1 MEHKAHQECQDQRVQ
16 KAALAEWVEED
27 LGATEV
33 IRVLRVLLER
43 QELQEPEDQEEP
55 KAPLEHPANL
65 ERLVFKEAT
74 AYLELRDPL
83 VLQVQR
89 DFRGQWEQEVL
100 LAPLED
106 KVKPDRMENQDQW
119 ESLVL
124 RVERAHRDR
133 KDLWA
138 IKVPEAW
145 MVPKELKEDR
155 VVEEEKEAKE
165 RLEVME
171 RKAHQATRAEVEEMA
186 RLDHVAWTGRP
197 VILEYLEYKVHV
209 EKQAHKASLE

>member
-1 MEHKAHQECQDQRVQ
+1 MELKAHQECQGQKER

-27 LGATEV
+27 LGATEA
-33 IRVLRVLLER
+33 IRVLVVLLER
-43 QELQEPEDQEEP
+43 QELQEPEDQEAP
-55 KAPLEHPANL
+55 KAPLEHPASL
-65 ERLVFKEAT
+65 ERRAFKEAT

-83 VLQVQR
+83 VLQVQK
-89 DFRGQWEQEVL
+89 DFQGQWEQEVL
-100 LAPLED
+100 LAPLEN
-106 KVKPDRMENQDQW
+106 KVKLDRMENQDQW
-119 ESLVL
+119 ESLVS
-124 RVERAHRDR
+124 RVERDHQDL
-133 KDLWA
+133 KDLWV

-155 VVEEEKEAKE
+155 VVEEKKEAKE

-171 RKAHQATRAEVEEMA
+171 RKAHQVTRAEVEEMA

-209 EKQAHKASLE
+209 EKQAHRASLE

>member
-1 MEHKAHQECQDQRVQ
+1 MEHKAHQECQDQREL

-33 IRVLRVLLER
+33 IRVLQVLLER
-43 QELQEPEDQEEP
+43 QELQEPEDQEEA
-55 KAPLEHPANL
+55 KGPLEHPANL
-65 ERLVFKEAT
+65 ERLVSKEAT

-89 DFRGQWEQEVL
+89 DFQGQWEQGVL

-106 KVKPDRMENQDQW
+106 KVKLDRMENQDQW

-124 RVERAHRDR
+124 RVERDHRDR
-133 KDLWA
+133 KDLWV

-145 MVPKELKEDR
+145 MVPKELKGDR
-155 VVEEEKEAKE
+155 VVEEEKELKE
-165 RLEVME
+165 RQEVME
-171 RKAHQATRAEVEEMA
+171 RKAHQVTRAEVEEMA

>member
-1 MEHKAHQECQDQRVQ
+1 MEHKAHRECQDQRVQ

-89 DFRGQWEQEVL
+89 DFQGQWEQEVL

-106 KVKPDRMENQDQW
+106 KVKLDRMENQDQW